1 MPSVLDR
8 RLIVVTGKGGVGKT
22 TLSAA
27 IGLLAA
33 RRGRRTIVLELSGA
47 GSDAGAAGRLAALL
61 GHAQAPTHGQEVQ
74 LAEGLWGL
82 SIDRDRVLAEWLR
95 ALGGRVPAR
104 VLTSSSTFQYLIA
117 AAPGARE
124 MISMV
129 KVWELAQDRRPG
141 ERRRPLSEA
150 SSTAEERPTNDASRG
165 QHQPRGDYDLVVL
178 DAPATGHALALLRS
192 PQMFSSIARV
202 GPIARQARQVRELL
216 EDPALSAYLG
226 VTHATEMATSE
237 TIELEENLRREL
249 GRELDAVLINGSLP
263 RRFEHHELSQIAALD
278 GGETAPRSV
287 KVTPRQAAGAHARS
301 NVLLMHSAARAAIAV
316 HTRARAQQG
325 QIARLRRRGA
335 TVITVPFSF
344 QAELDLAA
352 VQRIADR
359 LERSL

>member
-1 MPSVLDR
+1 MSSVLDR

-47 GSDAGAAGRLAALL
+47 GSDAGAAGRLAGIL
-61 GHAQAPTHGQEVQ
+61 GHTEPPAHGQEVQ
-74 LAEGLWGL
+74 LADGLWGL

-124 MISMV
+124 MVSMV
-129 KVWELAQDRRPG
+129 KVWELAQGRRPG
-141 ERRRPLSEA
+141 ERGGRASEE
-150 SSTAEERPTNDASRG
+150 SSAEQR
-165 QHQPRGDYDLVVL
+165 PRGGYDLVVL

-192 PQMFSSIARV
+192 PQMFSAIARV
-202 GPIARQARQVRELL
+202 GPIARQARQVRELI

-226 VTHATEMATSE
+226 VAHATEMATSE
-237 TIELEENLRREL
+237 TIELQESLQREL
-249 GRELDAVLINGSLP
+249 GRELDAVLVNGSLP
-263 RRFEHHELSQIAALD
+263 RRFEHDELRQISALD
-278 GGETAPRSV
+278 GEKPPRRSV
-287 KVTPRQAAGAHARS
+287 KSPAPRAAGEHARA
-301 NVLLMHSAARAAIAV
+301 NVLVARAAGRAALAV

-325 QIARLRRRGA
+325 QIARLRRRGVP
-335 TVITVPFSF
+335 VITVPFTF

-352 VQRIADR
+352 VRRIADR
-359 LERSL
+359 LERGL